1 MSMVDYL
8 MGIGYIGIILLCVI
22 ITVFIFIAPILIA
35 MYIANYLHFNGVMWW
50 AVVIVLW
57 LIIAGLISKLTS

>member
-1 MSMVDYL
+1 MSLIDYL
-8 MGIGYIGIILLCVI
+8 TGIGIVGIVLLCI
-22 ITVFIFIAPILIA
+22 IIAIFIFIAPILIA
-35 MYIANYLHFNGVMWW
+35 MYIANYFHFNGIMWW